1 MDEIITFIITLTAMT
16 IGYMVGKG
24 KTVDIPTVAENIR
37 KKIISTTGPKPGPLH
52 RPTIKQI
59 DRKKNKKYYEGVDE
73 VKKAFEQL
81 GVKENG

>member
-24 KTVDIPTVAENIR
+24 KNVDIPTVAENIR

-59 DRKKNKKYYEGVDE
+59 DRKKNKNLYEGIDE
-73 VKKAFEQL
+73 VKKAFDQL